1 MSTIYTKTAEGQRE
15 LQTREKRLAPRARS
29 LLILIDGRR
38 TDEELAGLVTDFGDN
53 LQPLLEAGLVRA
65 VEPPPLSPA
74 PASAPTRATANDAPQ
89 AVEDR
94 EALRRDALRAVNDL
108 LGPTGEA
115 LALRIERAASGK
127 DLDAALERAVAYIAN
142 ARGGAAAA
150 QFANRFVKTTT
161 G

>member
-38 TDEELAGLVTDFGDN
+38 TDDELAGLVTDFGDN
-53 LQPLLEAGLVRA
+53 LQPLLEAGLVQA
-65 VEPPPLSPA
+65 VEPRPPSPKPA
-74 PASAPTRATANDAPQ
+74 PRATANEAPQ

-94 EALRRDALRAVNDL
+94 EALRREALRAVNDL

-115 LALRIERAASGK
+115 LALRIEKAASGK
-127 DLDAALERAVAYIAN
+127 ELNAALERAVAYIAN

-150 QFANRFVKTTT
+150 QFANRFIKTAP

>member
-15 LQTREKRLAPRARS
+15 LQTREKRLTPRARS

-38 TDEELAGLVTDFGDN
+38 TDEELSGLVTDFGDN
-53 LQPLLEAGLVRA
+53 LQPLLEAGLVQP
-65 VEPPPLSPA
+65 VEPA
-74 PASAPTRATANDAPQ
+74 PASPEAAPRATANESPQ
-89 AVEDR
+89 AIADR
-94 EALRRDALRAVNDL
+94 EALRREALRAVNDL

-115 LALRIERAASGK
+115 LALRIEKAPSGK
-127 DLDAALERAVAYIAN
+127 ELDAALERAVAYIAN

-150 QFANRFVKTTT
+150 QFANRFVRTP